1 MKKVVIILLS
11 MFLLMCC
18 AFGLTACGGGG
29 DDSGDNPNTEQPNN
43 PDDGDNDNKPTTPEE
58 PKEELTPSDI
68 YKKVNP
74 SVVFIL
80 IDNLQGIASG
90 TGFFIDD
97 EGTIVTNYH
106 VIEDGTAGVI
116 QLSDGTQ
123 AAIGNVLGY
132 DENLDIAILETTAT
146 NTTPVEIGNSSLVE
160 VGDTVYAIGYPAAT
174 TIGFSSSTF
183 TTGMVSMN
191 RSIGGYNYIQS
202 TVDITHGNSGGTLI
216 NTYGEVIGITTAG
229 LNVGDV
235 DYMNLSIP
243 IQRVDTVAL
252 DDNESLLIVTKRH
265 YPVYARFYNG
275 SSLFTTQTL
284 KYEQTATVPSSSP
297 SKTGYTFAGWYADS
311 GLTTPFDFSTKI
323 LEDTRIYAKFDI
335 NTYTVTYNLN
345 SGKWNGTTPD
355 STWTVNN
362 SGTALPVPVRS
373 GYLFEG
379 WTDSSGNFVDKLPT
393 SSNLGN
399 VTYNARWIEG
409 AEGLTI
415 SNGTVTDYN
424 GTATSV
430 KVPDSFRGVTVTRIG
445 NSAFSG
451 ATNLQSITL
460 SDTITSIGS
469 NAFADC
475 NINEVYAPSS
485 CAGTVAKQTG
495 ATTVVVTSGNSIG
508 NSAFSGCTNLTS
520 ITLPNELTTIGGS
533 AFYGC
538 TGLENITIP
547 NGVTTIDSSAF
558 YGCTNLADI
567 SMPNGLTTIGNY
579 AFSGCIGLKNIALP
593 NGLTT
598 IRNSAFYGCTGLESI
613 TIPNGVTVVETSAFS
628 GCNNIQKVYA
638 PSTCAGIVAN
648 QTGASDVTVTGGVVI
663 ENYAFT
669 DCPNIT
675 TLTLSEGITTIE
687 DYAFSG
693 CDNLQIVYSPSTCA
707 GYFGRID
714 SVEKI
719 ILTGTYIAPVAFE
732 KYSKLPNIVLSDTF
746 ISIDDSAFSGC
757 TGLTSIE
764 IPDSVTSIGSSA
776 FSGCTSLT
784 SIEIPD
790 SVTSIGSSAFSGCTG
805 LTSIEIPDGVT
816 SIEGYAFSGCTGLTS
831 IEIPDGVTSIDRYAF
846 RDCSNLTNIVIPD
859 GVTSIGDYAFEN
871 CSSLTS
877 IAIPDGVTSIG
888 DKAFYDCSKLTE
900 IYYNAIEV
908 NDFNS
913 GNYIF
918 GFVGNDSDGVS
929 VVFGTGIKHIP
940 AYLFYMGNITS
951 VTIPNSVISIGNSAF
966 PHNSVESVY
975 ITDLVPWCKIGFSS
989 GNNNPLYGAKL
1000 YLNNEL
1006 VKELNIPN
1014 GVVEISDYT
1023 FFGCASI
1030 TTVTISNGV
1039 ANIGN
1044 AAFSGCTG
1052 LTSIEIPDSVTSI
1065 GGDAFEGCTS
1075 LTSIEIPDSV
1085 TSIGMAAFT
1094 GTKFHESDSNWEN
1107 GVLYIGKHLIDAKD
1121 SIIGIY
1127 LIKEGT
1133 LTIADG
1139 SFANCTELTSIV
1151 IPNSITSIGR
1161 SVFEACTSLTSIEI
1175 PNSVTS
1181 IGIDAFSGCT
1191 GLTSIVIPDS
1201 VTSIGGDAFE
1211 GCTSLTSI
1219 EIPDSVTSIGSS
1231 AFFGCSGLTSIKLS
1245 NSLTRINL
1253 QVFYGCTSLT
1263 SIEIPNSVTYIDVNA
1278 LRNTGLTS
1286 IEIPDSVTSIGMA
1299 AFMSCSKLTSIEIP
1313 DSVTSI
1319 GSGAFKW
1326 CRALTDIIYNGTIEQ
1341 WETIEKG
1348 YEWNYNTGNYIVHCL
1363 DGDIAKN

>member
-18 AFGLTACGGGG
+18 AFGLTACEGGG

-43 PDDGDNDNKPTTPEE
+43 PDDGDNDNEPTMPEE

-116 QLSDGTQ
+116 QLSNGTQ

-132 DENLDIAILETTAT
+132 DEDLDIAVLETTAT

-252 DDNESLLIVTKRH
+252 DDNESLLVVTKRH

-355 STWTVNN
+355 STWTENN

-415 SNGTVTDYN
+415 SNGTVTDYS

-430 KVPDSFRGVTVTRIG
+430 KVPDSFRGITVTKIG

-460 SDTITSIGS
+460 SDTITSIGG

-485 CAGTVAKQTG
+485 CAGAVAKQTG
-495 ATTVVVTSGNSIG
+495 ATTVVVTSGNAIG
-508 NSAFSGCTNLTS
+508 NSAFSGCTNLKN
-520 ITLPNELTTIGGS
+520 ITLPNELTTIGSS
-533 AFYGC
+533 AFNGC

-547 NGVTTIDSSAF
+547 NGVVTIDSFAFSGCVGLKNITLPNELTTIGSSAF
-558 YGCTNLADI
+558 NGC
-567 SMPNGLTTIGNY
+567 NGLTSIVIGRDVTRIGGYAFADCNNVKEIYYNATEVPDFTTSSNVFKNVGNAGGGITVIFGETVAKIPANLFYNCGKLLHVSISDSKASIGNY
-579 AFSGCIGLKNIALP
+579 AF
-593 NGLTT
+593 
-598 IRNSAFYGCTGLESI
+598 YGCNNLASLTLGNGITSI
-613 TIPNGVTVVETSAFS
+613 GNYAFNGCSNLTSVTIPN
-628 GCNNIQKVYA
+628 
-638 PSTCAGIVAN
+638 
-648 QTGASDVTVTGGVVI
+648 
-663 ENYAFT
+663 
-669 DCPNIT
+669 
-675 TLTLSEGITTIE
+675 
-687 DYAFSG
+687 
-693 CDNLQIVYSPSTCA
+693 
-707 GYFGRID
+707 
-714 SVEKI
+714 
-719 ILTGTYIAPVAFE
+719 
-732 KYSKLPNIVLSDTF
+732 
-746 ISIDDSAFSGC
+746 
-757 TGLTSIE
+757 
-764 IPDSVTSIGSSA
+764 SVTSIGSSA
-776 FSGCTSLT
+776 FSKCTGLKSITLPFAGEKADASSNVSFGTHFGYIFGATNYNNIDDCIPSSLKTVTVTGNTSIGGYAFYGCERLENIIIGNSITSIGEYAFSSCSNLT
-784 SIEIPD
+784 SITIGEG
-790 SVTSIGSSAFSGCTG
+790 VTSIGNYAFYSCVNLETVFYNAKNVDYPVPSAKSYIFNNAGNSSGISVVFGDKVESIPQYLFYQCSNLTNITFSNSVRSIGHYTFSGCTG
-805 LTSIEIPDGVT
+805 LTDLTIPENMTGFG
-816 SIEGYAFSGCTGLTS
+816 SYAFSDCTGLTHIYYNARTS
-831 IEIPDGVTSIDRYAF
+831 SFSQIRSTFENIGNEENGVTVIFGDTVSSISRELFAE
-846 RDCSNLTNIVIPD
+846 CPNLSNVVI
-859 GVTSIGDYAFEN
+859 GNNVTSIGEHAFN
-871 CSSLTS
+871 GCGKLTS
-877 IAIPDGVTSIG
+877 IT
-888 DKAFYDCSKLTE
+888 
-900 IYYNAIEV
+900 
-908 NDFNS
+908 
-913 GNYIF
+913 
-918 GFVGNDSDGVS
+918 
-929 VVFGTGIKHIP
+929 IP
-940 AYLFYMGNITS
+940 A
-951 VTIPNSVISIGNSAF
+951 
-966 PHNSVESVY
+966 
-975 ITDLVPWCKIGFSS
+975 
-989 GNNNPLYGAKL
+989 
-1000 YLNNEL
+1000 
-1006 VKELNIPN
+1006 
-1014 GVVEISDYT
+1014 
-1023 FFGCASI
+1023 
-1030 TTVTISNGV
+1030 
-1039 ANIGN
+1039 
-1044 AAFSGCTG
+1044 
-1052 LTSIEIPDSVTSI
+1052 SVTSI
-1065 GGDAFEGCTS
+1065 GYQAF
-1075 LTSIEIPDSV
+1075 D
-1085 TSIGMAAFT
+1085 
-1094 GTKFHESDSNWEN
+1094 
-1107 GVLYIGKHLIDAKD
+1107 
-1121 SIIGIY
+1121 
-1127 LIKEGT
+1127 
-1133 LTIADG
+1133 
-1139 SFANCTELTSIV
+1139 NCTNLTNV
-1151 IPNSITSIGR
+1151 IFENTEGWQVSFNINWGLWE
-1161 SVFEACTSLTSIEI
+1161 SV
-1175 PNSVTS
+1175 
-1181 IGIDAFSGCT
+1181 
-1191 GLTSIVIPDS
+1191 
-1201 VTSIGGDAFE
+1201 
-1211 GCTSLTSI
+1211 
-1219 EIPDSVTSIGSS
+1219 SS
-1231 AFFGCSGLTSIKLS
+1231 ESLS
-1245 NSLTRINL
+1245 NPSTAA
-1253 QVFYGCTSLT
+1253 
-1263 SIEIPNSVTYIDVNA
+1263 TYFA
-1278 LRNTGLTS
+1278 STYRTYSWRRL
-1286 IEIPDSVTSIGMA
+1286 
-1299 AFMSCSKLTSIEIP
+1299 
-1313 DSVTSI
+1313 
-1319 GSGAFKW
+1319 
-1326 CRALTDIIYNGTIEQ
+1326 
-1341 WETIEKG
+1341 
-1348 YEWNYNTGNYIVHCL
+1348 
-1363 DGDIAKN
+1363 